1 MNRSITSIFIF
12 LISIISF
19 AQAPQKLNA
28 VEIYEQVQKLNFLGK
43 VLYVAAHPDD
53 ENTKLITYFSN
64 HYHAQT
70 AYLSLTRGD
79 GGQNLIG
86 TELREKLGAIR
97 TQELLAARR
106 IDGGEQFFTRANDF
120 GFSKEPNE
128 TFSIWNKNEVMEDV
142 IQVIETFRPDII
154 INRFSHNTP
163 GTTHGHHTASAMLSL
178 EAYDLVKHQPKRI
191 FFNTSWW
198 FYGSQEAFDAADKS
212 KLLAINSNVYYPLKG
227 KSNNE
232 IAALS
237 RSQHKCQG
245 FGTLGSRGD
254 ETEYLELLKGDLPSN
269 TNLFEGID
277 TSWNRVKGGNEI
289 GTILYEIEKNFN
301 FGNPSVHIPNLIK
314 AYDLIQNLEDSH
326 WKEIKSK
333 QIIKIIEACS
343 GLFME
348 AVADTETTTKDSNF
362 NINIE
367 VINRSQSNA
376 KLISVKALQLP
387 LETKNSVLKNNE
399 KTSFQL
405 KNVIIGEN
413 ADYSNLFWLKEKQ
426 TEGMYRVSDKS
437 IRILPEVSSN
447 FPVVFTIE
455 IEGKTIEFVKNICYK
470 FNNPD
475 DGETYVP
482 FTVLPDVTTKIEP
495 EVIIFNGTQAKEIT
509 VSVKAH
515 KANAKGILSLNIPND
530 WKVNPKEIPFEIT
543 TKNEEKKFS
552 FTLYPTKPEIAT
564 KLSAK
569 AQIGNQIFDD
579 KLITIQYPH
588 IPKQTI
594 LVPSESK
601 LVKLDIAT
609 KGKNIGYIM
618 GAGDEVNKNLENLD
632 FKVSTINPNEISIEK
647 LQQFDAV
654 ILGIRAFNVVD
665 ELKYKNKILFQYVEN
680 GGNLIIQYNTT
691 NNLVTKEIAPYNL
704 ELSRDRVTDE
714 NAKVTFLAPNHK
726 VLNEPNKIT
735 EKDFEGWKQEQGL
748 NYPNEFDASFT
759 PILSSNDKG
768 EKPKNGET
776 ILIDYAGFLEDG
788 TLFDTSNPEVAK
800 TFGTFDELRAM
811 QNGYSL
817 LPYQIGAKNLIPGF
831 IEAVNKLNIGDKA
844 VLFIPSK
851 LAYGEQGA
859 GNAIPP
865 NANIIFE
872 IEIKDKK

>member
-1 MNRSITSIFIF
+1 MNRNITLLLFVFTS
-12 LISIISF
+12 LTTF
-19 AQAPQKLNA
+19 AQAPQKLSS

-64 HYHAQT
+64 YYHAQT

-128 TFSIWNKNEVMEDV
+128 TFAIWNKNEVLEDV
-142 IQVIETFRPDII
+142 VQVIETFQPDII
-154 INRFSHNTP
+154 INRFNHSTP

-178 EAYDLVKHQPKRI
+178 EAYDLVKYKPKRI

-198 FYGSQEAFDAADKS
+198 FYGSQEAFDAADKT

-245 FGTLGSRGD
+245 FGTIGSRGD
-254 ETEYLELLKGDLPSN
+254 ETEYLELLKGDLPIN

-277 TSWNRVKGGNEI
+277 TTWNRVKGGTEI
-289 GTILYEIEKNFN
+289 GTILNEIEKNFN
-301 FGNPSVHIPNLIK
+301 FENPSVHIPNLIK
-314 AYDLIQNLEDSH
+314 AYDLIQKLEDSH
-326 WKEIKSK
+326 WKSIKSK
-333 QIIKIIEACS
+333 QIIKILEACS

-348 AVADTETTTKDSNF
+348 AVADTETTTKDSPF

-376 KLISVKALQLP
+376 KLISVKALALP
-387 LETKNSVLKNNE
+387 TALKNIALKNNE
-399 KTSFQL
+399 KISFQF
-405 KNVIIGEN
+405 KNVQVGEVV
-413 ADYSNLFWLKEKQ
+413 DYSNLFWLKEQK
-426 TEGMYRVSDKS
+426 TEGMYQVSDKS
-437 IRILPEVSSN
+437 IRILPEVVVN

-455 IEGKTIEFVKNICYK
+455 MEGKTIEFVKNICYK

-475 DGETYVP
+475 DGETYAP
-482 FTVLPDVTTKIEP
+482 FTVLPAVTTKIEP
-495 EVIIFNGTQAKEIT
+495 EVIIFNGIQSKEIT
-509 VSVKAH
+509 VTIKAH
-515 KANAKGILSLNIPND
+515 KPNAKGTLSIIIPTD
-530 WKVNPKEIPFEIT
+530 WKVSPKEIPFEIT
-543 TKNEEKKFS
+543 TKNEEKKYT

-564 KLSAK
+564 TLK
-569 AQIGNQIFDD
+569 ANVQIENTILDQE
-579 KLITIQYPH
+579 LVNIQYPH

-601 LVKLDIAT
+601 LVKLDIET

-618 GAGDEVNKNLENLD
+618 GAGDEVHKNLENLG
-632 FKVSTINPNEISIEK
+632 FKVSTIHPSEITETNIK
-647 LQQFDAV
+647 QFDAV

-665 ELKYKNKILFQYVEN
+665 ELKYKNKILFDYVNN

-691 NNLVTKEIAPYNL
+691 NNLTTKEIAPF
-704 ELSRDRVTDE
+704 ELKLSNERVTDE

-726 VLNEPNKIT
+726 VLNQPNKIT
-735 EKDFEGWKQEQGL
+735 EKDFTGWVQEQGL
-748 NYPNEFDASFT
+748 YYPNKWSSEFI
-759 PILSSNDKG
+759 PIFASNDEGESPKQGGLLIAKYGKG
-768 EKPKNGET
+768 NYIYTGLSFFRELPEGVSGAYRLMANM
-776 ILIDYAGFLEDG
+776 IALE
-788 TLFDTSNPEVAK
+788 
-800 TFGTFDELRAM
+800 
-811 QNGYSL
+811 
-817 LPYQIGAKNLIPGF
+817 
-831 IEAVNKLNIGDKA
+831 
-844 VLFIPSK
+844 
-851 LAYGEQGA
+851 
-859 GNAIPP
+859 
-865 NANIIFE
+865 
-872 IEIKDKK
+872 

>member
-1 MNRSITSIFIF
+1 MNRSFTSIFIF
-12 LISIISF
+12 LISIITF
-19 AQAPQKLNA
+19 AQAPQKLSS

-128 TFSIWNKNEVMEDV
+128 TFAIWNKNEVMEDV

-154 INRFSHNTP
+154 VNRFSHNTP

-178 EAYDLVKHQPKRI
+178 EAYDLVKYQPKRI

-254 ETEYLELLKGDLPSN
+254 ETEYLELLKGNLPSN

-289 GTILYEIEKNFN
+289 GKLLYEIEKNFN
-301 FGNPSVHIPNLIK
+301 FGNPSIHIPNLIK
-314 AYDLIQNLEDSH
+314 AYDLIQKLEDSH

-348 AVADTETTTKDSNF
+348 ALADTETITKDSKF
-362 NINIE
+362 NLQLE
-367 VINRSQSNA
+367 VINRSQSNV
-376 KLISVKALQLP
+376 KLISVNALNIKN
-387 LETKNSVLKNNE
+387 ETQNKPLKNNE
-399 KTSFQL
+399 KVNFQF
-405 KNVIIGEN
+405 KDVEVGN
-413 ADYSNLFWLKEKQ
+413 AVDYSNLFWLKEQQ
-426 TEGMYRVSDKS
+426 TEGMYQVSDKS
-437 IRILPEVSSN
+437 IRILPEVSTS
-447 FPVVFTIE
+447 FPVIFTIE

-482 FTVLPDVTTKIEP
+482 FTILPEFTSTIESKVL
-495 EVIIFNGTQAKEIT
+495 IFNSTQPKEIS
-509 VSVKAH
+509 VKVKAH
-515 KANAKGILSLNIPND
+515 KANASGKLSIVIPQD
-530 WKVNPKEIPFEIT
+530 WKIEPKEIPFSIDAKNEERKFSFKIYPSKPEIT
-543 TKNEEKKFS
+543 TK
-552 FTLYPTKPEIAT
+552 LVAQIAT
-564 KLSAK
+564 SNGTL
-569 AQIGNQIFDD
+569 D
-579 KLITIQYPH
+579 KELITIQYPH

-594 LVPSESK
+594 LITSAAK
-601 LVKLDIAT
+601 AVKLDIAT

-618 GAGDEVNKNLENLD
+618 GAGDEVNKNLENLG
-632 FKVSTINPNEISIEK
+632 FQVTNLNPNEITAENLKSY
-647 LQQFDAV
+647 DAI

-665 ELKYKNKILFQYVEN
+665 ELKFKNKILFDYVFN
-680 GGNLIIQYNTT
+680 GGNVIVQYNTT
-691 NNLVTKEIAPYNL
+691 NNLITKEIAPYNL

-714 NAKVTFLAPNHK
+714 NAKVTFLTTNHK
-726 VLNEPNKIT
+726 VLNQPNKIN
-735 EKDFEGWKQEQGL
+735 EKDFTGWVQEQGL
-748 NYPNEFDASFT
+748 YYPNKWSSEFI
-759 PILSSNDKG
+759 PILASND
-768 EKPKNGET
+768 EGET
-776 ILIDYAGFLEDG
+776 PKKGALLIAKHGKGNYIYTGLSFFREL
-788 TLFDTSNPEVAK
+788 PEGVSGAY
-800 TFGTFDELRAM
+800 R
-811 QNGYSL
+811 L
-817 LPYQIGAKNLIPGF
+817 L
-831 IEAVNKLNIGDKA
+831 
-844 VLFIPSK
+844 S
-851 LAYGEQGA
+851 
-859 GNAIPP
+859 
-865 NANIIFE
+865 NIIAL
-872 IEIKDKK
+872 D

>member
-1 MNRSITSIFIF
+1 MKRSFTSIFIF
-12 LISIISF
+12 LISIITF
-19 AQAPQKLNA
+19 AQAPQKLNS

-154 INRFSHNTP
+154 VNRFSHNTP

-178 EAYDLVKHQPKRI
+178 EAYDLVKYKPKRI

-289 GTILYEIEKNFN
+289 GKILYEIEKNFN

-314 AYDLIQNLEDSH
+314 AYDLIQKLEDSH
-326 WKEIKSK
+326 WKDIKSK

-387 LETKNSVLKNNE
+387 LETKNAVLKNNE

-405 KNVIIGEN
+405 KNVVIGETV
-413 ADYSNLFWLKEKQ
+413 DYSNLFWLKEKQ

-495 EVIIFNGTQAKEIT
+495 EVIIFNGTQSKEIT

-515 KANAKGILSLNIPND
+515 KANTKGVLSLNIPTD

-543 TKNEEKKFS
+543 TKNEEKKFT

-569 AQIGNQIFDD
+569 VQIGNQTFDN

-601 LVKLDIAT
+601 LVKLDIET

-618 GAGDEVNKNLENLD
+618 GAGDEVNKNLENLG
-632 FKVSTINPNEISIEK
+632 FKVSTINPNEISTEK

-665 ELKYKNKILFQYVEN
+665 ELKYKNKILFQYVEK

-714 NAKVTFLAPNHK
+714 NAKVSFLAPNHK
-726 VLNEPNKIT
+726 VLNQPNKIT
-735 EKDFEGWKQEQGL
+735 EKDFTGWVQEQGL
-748 NYPNEFDASFT
+748 YYPNKWSSEFI
-759 PILSSNDKG
+759 PILASNDEGESSKTGGLVIAKFGKG
-768 EKPKNGET
+768 NYIYTGLSFFRE
-776 ILIDYAGFLEDG
+776 L
-788 TLFDTSNPEVAK
+788 PEGVSGAY
-800 TFGTFDELRAM
+800 R
-811 QNGYSL
+811 L
-817 LPYQIGAKNLIPGF
+817 LANMIAL
-831 IEAVNKLNIGDKA
+831 DK
-844 VLFIPSK
+844 
-851 LAYGEQGA
+851 
-859 GNAIPP
+859 
-865 NANIIFE
+865 
-872 IEIKDKK
+872 

>member
-1 MNRSITSIFIF
+1 MNRSFTSIFIF
-12 LISIISF
+12 FVSIIAF
-19 AQAPQKLNA
+19 AQAPQKLNS

-64 HYHAQT
+64 HYHAKT

-128 TFSIWNKNEVMEDV
+128 TFAIWNKNEVMEDV

-154 INRFSHNTP
+154 VNRFSHNTP

-178 EAYDLVKHQPKRI
+178 EAYDLVKYKPKRI

-212 KLLAINSNVYYPLKG
+212 KLLAINSNVFYPLKG

-289 GTILYEIEKNFN
+289 GKILYEIEKNFN

-618 GAGDEVNKNLENLD
+618 GAGDEVNKNLENLG

-691 NNLVTKEIAPYNL
+691 NNLITKEIAPYNL

-726 VLNEPNKIT
+726 VLNQPNKIT
-735 EKDFEGWKQEQGL
+735 EKDFEGWVQEQGL
-748 NYPNEFDASFT
+748 YYPNKWSSEFI
-759 PILSSNDKG
+759 PILASNDEGESSKTGGLVIAKYGKG
-768 EKPKNGET
+768 NYIYSGLSFFRE
-776 ILIDYAGFLEDG
+776 L
-788 TLFDTSNPEVAK
+788 PEGVSGAY
-800 TFGTFDELRAM
+800 R
-811 QNGYSL
+811 L
-817 LPYQIGAKNLIPGF
+817 LANMIAL
-831 IEAVNKLNIGDKA
+831 DK
-844 VLFIPSK
+844 
-851 LAYGEQGA
+851 
-859 GNAIPP
+859 
-865 NANIIFE
+865 
-872 IEIKDKK
+872 

>member
-1 MNRSITSIFIF
+1 MNRSFTSIFIF
-12 LISIISF
+12 FISIATL
-19 AQAPQKLNA
+19 AQAPQKLNS

-128 TFSIWNKNEVMEDV
+128 TFAIWNKEEVMEDV
-142 IQVIETFRPDII
+142 IQVMETFRPDII
-154 INRFSHNTP
+154 VNRFAHNTP

-178 EAYDLVKHQPKRI
+178 EAYDLVKYQPKRI

-254 ETEYLELLKGDLPSN
+254 EIEYLELLKGDLPSN

-289 GTILYEIEKNFN
+289 GKILYEIEKNFN
-301 FGNPSVHIPNLIK
+301 FGNPSVHILNLIK
-314 AYDLIQNLEDSH
+314 AYDLIQKLEDSH

-348 AVADTETTTKDSNF
+348 AIADTETITKKSKF
-362 NINIE
+362 NLQLE
-367 VINRSQSNA
+367 VINRSQSNV
-376 KLISVKALQLP
+376 KLISVNALNIKSEIQNKP
-387 LETKNSVLKNNE
+387 LKNNE
-399 KTSFQL
+399 KVNFQF
-405 KNVIIGEN
+405 KDVVVGN
-413 ADYSNLFWLKEKQ
+413 AVDYSNLFWLKEQQ
-426 TEGMYRVSDKS
+426 TEGMYKVSDKS
-437 IRILPEVSSN
+437 IRILPEISTLV
-447 FPVVFTIE
+447 PVIFTME
-455 IEGKTIEFVKNICYK
+455 IEGKTIEFVKNISYK

-482 FTVLPDVTTKIEP
+482 FTILPEFTSTIEP
-495 EVIIFNGTQAKEIT
+495 KVIIFNSTQPKEIT
-509 VSVKAH
+509 VKVKAH
-515 KANAKGILSLNIPND
+515 KANASGKLSLAIPQD
-530 WKVNPKEIPFEIT
+530 WKIEPKEIPFTIEA
-543 TKNEEKKFS
+543 KNEERKFT
-552 FTLYPTKPEIAT
+552 FKVYPTKPEIT
-564 KLSAK
+564 SKLV
-569 AQIGNQIFDD
+569 AQISTSNGTLD
-579 KLITIQYPH
+579 KELVTIQYPH

-594 LVPSESK
+594 LVASESK
-601 LVKLDIAT
+601 VVKLDIAT

-618 GAGDEVNKNLENLD
+618 GAGDEVNKNLENLG
-632 FKVSTINPNEISIEK
+632 FQVTNLNPNEITTENLKS
-647 LQQFDAV
+647 FDAV

-665 ELKYKNKILFQYVEN
+665 ELKFKNKILFDYVAN
-680 GGNLIIQYNTT
+680 GGNVIVQYNTT
-691 NNLVTKEIAPYNL
+691 NNLITKEIAPYNVK
-704 ELSRDRVTDE
+704 LSRDRVTDE

-726 VLNEPNKIT
+726 VLNQPNKIS
-735 EKDFEGWKQEQGL
+735 EKDFTGWVQEQGL
-748 NYPNEFDASFT
+748 YYPNEWSSEFI
-759 PILSSNDKG
+759 PILASND
-768 EKPKNGET
+768 EGET
-776 ILIDYAGFLEDG
+776 PKKGGLLIAKHGKGNYIYTGLSFFREL
-788 TLFDTSNPEVAK
+788 PEGVSGAY
-800 TFGTFDELRAM
+800 R
-811 QNGYSL
+811 L
-817 LPYQIGAKNLIPGF
+817 LANLI
-831 IEAVNKLNIGDKA
+831 ALDK
-844 VLFIPSK
+844 
-851 LAYGEQGA
+851 
-859 GNAIPP
+859 
-865 NANIIFE
+865 
-872 IEIKDKK
+872 

>member
-128 TFSIWNKNEVMEDV
+128 TFAIWNKNEVMEDV

-289 GTILYEIEKNFN
+289 GKILYEIEKNFN

-314 AYDLIQNLEDSH
+314 AYDLIQKLEDSH
-326 WKEIKSK
+326 WKDIKSK

-387 LETKNSVLKNNE
+387 IETKNAVLKNNE

-405 KNVIIGEN
+405 KNVVIGETV
-413 ADYSNLFWLKEKQ
+413 DYSNLFWLKEKQ

-495 EVIIFNGTQAKEIT
+495 EVIIFNGTQTKEIT

-515 KANAKGILSLNIPND
+515 KANAKGVLSLNIPTD

-543 TKNEEKKFS
+543 TKNEEKKFM

-569 AQIGNQIFDD
+569 AQIGNQTFDN

-601 LVKLDIAT
+601 LVKLDIEI

-618 GAGDEVNKNLENLD
+618 GAGDEVNKNLEHLG
-632 FKVSTINPNEISIEK
+632 FKVSTIHPNEISTEK
-647 LQQFDAV
+647 LQQYDAV
-654 ILGIRAFNVVD
+654 ILGIRAFNVVE

-680 GGNLIIQYNTT
+680 GGNLIVQYNTT
-691 NNLVTKEIAPYNL
+691 NNLITKEIAPYNL

-714 NAKVTFLAPNHK
+714 NAKVTFVTPTHK
-726 VLNEPNKIT
+726 VLNQPNKIT
-735 EKDFEGWKQEQGL
+735 EKDFTGWVQEQGL
-748 NYPNEFDASFT
+748 YYPNKWSSEFI
-759 PILSSNDKG
+759 PILASNDEGESSKTGGLVIAKYGKG
-768 EKPKNGET
+768 NYIYTGLSFFRE
-776 ILIDYAGFLEDG
+776 L
-788 TLFDTSNPEVAK
+788 PEGVSGAY
-800 TFGTFDELRAM
+800 R
-811 QNGYSL
+811 L
-817 LPYQIGAKNLIPGF
+817 LANMIAL
-831 IEAVNKLNIGDKA
+831 DK
-844 VLFIPSK
+844 
-851 LAYGEQGA
+851 
-859 GNAIPP
+859 
-865 NANIIFE
+865 
-872 IEIKDKK
+872 

>member
-1 MNRSITSIFIF
+1 MNRSFTSIFIF
-12 LISIISF
+12 LISIITF
-19 AQAPQKLNA
+19 AQAPQKLSS

-128 TFSIWNKNEVMEDV
+128 TFAIWNKNEVMEDV

-154 INRFSHNTP
+154 VNRFSHNTP

-178 EAYDLVKHQPKRI
+178 EAYDLVKYQPKRI

-212 KLLAINSNVYYPLKG
+212 KLLTINSNVYYPLKG

-254 ETEYLELLKGDLPSN
+254 ETEYLELLKGNLPSN

-289 GTILYEIEKNFN
+289 GKLLNEIEKNFN
-301 FGNPSVHIPNLIK
+301 FGNPSIHIPNLIK
-314 AYDLIQNLEDSH
+314 AYDLIQKLEDSH

-348 AVADTETTTKDSNF
+348 ALADTETITKDSKF
-362 NINIE
+362 NLQLE
-367 VINRSQSNA
+367 VINRSQSNV
-376 KLISVKALQLP
+376 KLISVNALNIKN
-387 LETKNSVLKNNE
+387 ETQNKPLKNNE
-399 KTSFQL
+399 KVNFQF
-405 KNVIIGEN
+405 KDVEVGN
-413 ADYSNLFWLKEKQ
+413 AVDYSNLFWLKEQQ
-426 TEGMYRVSDKS
+426 TEGMYQVSDKS
-437 IRILPEVSSN
+437 IRILPEVSTS
-447 FPVVFTIE
+447 FPVIFTIE

-482 FTVLPDVTTKIEP
+482 FTILPEFTSTIESKVL
-495 EVIIFNGTQAKEIT
+495 IFNSTQPKEIS
-509 VSVKAH
+509 VKVKAH
-515 KANAKGILSLNIPND
+515 KANASGKLSVVIPTD
-530 WKVNPKEIPFEIT
+530 WKIEPQEIPFTIEAKNEERKFSFKIYPSKPEIT
-543 TKNEEKKFS
+543 TK
-552 FTLYPTKPEIAT
+552 LVAQIAT
-564 KLSAK
+564 SNGTL
-569 AQIGNQIFDD
+569 D
-579 KLITIQYPH
+579 KELITIQYPH

-594 LVPSESK
+594 LITSAAK
-601 LVKLDIAT
+601 AVKLDIAT

-618 GAGDEVNKNLENLD
+618 GAGDEVNKNLENLG
-632 FKVSTINPNEISIEK
+632 FQVTNLNPNEITAENLKSY
-647 LQQFDAV
+647 DAI

-665 ELKYKNKILFQYVEN
+665 ELKFKNKILFDYVFN
-680 GGNLIIQYNTT
+680 GGNVIVQYNTT
-691 NNLVTKEIAPYNL
+691 NNLITKEIAPYNL

-714 NAKVTFLAPNHK
+714 NAKVTFLTPNHK
-726 VLNEPNKIT
+726 VLNQPNKIN
-735 EKDFEGWKQEQGL
+735 EKDFTGWVQEQGL
-748 NYPNEFDASFT
+748 YYPNKWSSEFI
-759 PILSSNDKG
+759 PILASND
-768 EKPKNGET
+768 EGET
-776 ILIDYAGFLEDG
+776 PKKGGLLIAKHGKGNYIYTGLSFFREL
-788 TLFDTSNPEVAK
+788 PEGVSGAY
-800 TFGTFDELRAM
+800 R
-811 QNGYSL
+811 L
-817 LPYQIGAKNLIPGF
+817 L
-831 IEAVNKLNIGDKA
+831 
-844 VLFIPSK
+844 
-851 LAYGEQGA
+851 
-859 GNAIPP
+859 
-865 NANIIFE
+865 ANMIAL
-872 IEIKDKK
+872 D

>member
-1 MNRSITSIFIF
+1 MNRNITLLLFVFTS
-12 LISIISF
+12 LTTF
-19 AQAPQKLNA
+19 AQAPQKLSS

-64 HYHAQT
+64 YYHAQT

-128 TFSIWNKNEVMEDV
+128 TFAIWNKNEVLEDV
-142 IQVIETFRPDII
+142 VQVIETFQPDII
-154 INRFSHNTP
+154 INRFNHSTP

-178 EAYDLVKHQPKRI
+178 EAYDLVKYKPKRI

-245 FGTLGSRGD
+245 FGTIGSRGD
-254 ETEYLELLKGDLPSN
+254 EIEYLELLKGNLPN
-269 TNLFEGID
+269 NANLFEGID
-277 TSWNRVKGGNEI
+277 TSWNRVKGGTEI
-289 GTILYEIEKNFN
+289 GAILNEMEQNFN
-301 FGNPSVHIPNLIK
+301 FENPSVHIPNLIK
-314 AYDLIQNLEDSH
+314 AYDLIQKLEDAH
-326 WKEIKSK
+326 WKSIKSK
-333 QIIKIIEACS
+333 QIIKIMEACS

-348 AVADTETTTKDSNF
+348 AVADTETTTKDSPF

-376 KLISVKALQLP
+376 KLISVKALALP
-387 LETKNSVLKNNE
+387 TALKNIALKNNE
-399 KTSFQL
+399 KISFQF
-405 KNVIIGEN
+405 KNVQVGEVV
-413 ADYSNLFWLKEKQ
+413 DYSNLFWLKEQK
-426 TEGMYRVSDKS
+426 TEGMYQVSDKS
-437 IRILPEVSSN
+437 IRILPEVVVN

-455 IEGKTIEFVKNICYK
+455 MEGKTIEFVKNICYK

-475 DGETYVP
+475 DGETYAP
-482 FTVLPDVTTKIEP
+482 FTVLPAVTTKIEP
-495 EVIIFNGTQAKEIT
+495 EVIIFNGTQSKEIT
-509 VSVKAH
+509 VTIKAH
-515 KANAKGILSLNIPND
+515 KPNAKGTLSIIIPTD
-530 WKVNPKEIPFEIT
+530 WKVSPKEIPFEIT
-543 TKNEEKKFS
+543 TKNEEKKYT

-564 KLSAK
+564 TLK
-569 AQIGNQIFDD
+569 ANVQIENTILDQE
-579 KLITIQYPH
+579 LVNIQYPH

-601 LVKLDIAT
+601 LVKLDIET

-618 GAGDEVNKNLENLD
+618 GAGDEVHKNLENLG
-632 FKVSTINPNEISIEK
+632 FKVSTIHPSEITETNIK
-647 LQQFDAV
+647 QFDAV

-665 ELKYKNKILFQYVEN
+665 ELKYKNKILFDYVNN
-680 GGNLIIQYNTT
+680 GGNLIVQYNTA
-691 NNLVTKEIAPYNL
+691 NNLTTKEIAPF
-704 ELSRDRVTDE
+704 ELKLSNERVTDE

-726 VLNEPNKIT
+726 VLNQPNKIT
-735 EKDFEGWKQEQGL
+735 EKDFLGWVQEQGL
-748 NYPNEFDASFT
+748 YYPNKWSAEFI
-759 PILSSNDKG
+759 PIIASND
-768 EKPKNGET
+768 EGET
-776 ILIDYAGFLEDG
+776 PKHGGLLIAKYGKGNYIYTGLSFFRELPEGVCGAYRLLANMIALE
-788 TLFDTSNPEVAK
+788 
-800 TFGTFDELRAM
+800 
-811 QNGYSL
+811 
-817 LPYQIGAKNLIPGF
+817 
-831 IEAVNKLNIGDKA
+831 
-844 VLFIPSK
+844 
-851 LAYGEQGA
+851 
-859 GNAIPP
+859 
-865 NANIIFE
+865 
-872 IEIKDKK
+872 

>member
-1 MNRSITSIFIF
+1 MNRSFTSIFIF
-12 LISIISF
+12 LISIVAF
-19 AQAPQKLNA
+19 AQAPQKLNS

-128 TFSIWNKNEVMEDV
+128 TFAIWNKNEVMEDV
-142 IQVIETFRPDII
+142 IQVMETFRPDII
-154 INRFSHNTP
+154 VNRFSHNTP

-178 EAYDLVKHQPKRI
+178 EAYDLIKYKPKRI

-212 KLLAINSNVYYPLKG
+212 KLLAINSNVFYPLKG

-289 GTILYEIEKNFN
+289 GKILYEIEKNFN

-399 KTSFQL
+399 KINFQL
-405 KNVIIGEN
+405 KNVVIGEN
-413 ADYSNLFWLKEKQ
+413 ADYSNLFWLKEQQ

-437 IRILPEVSSN
+437 IRILPEVSLN

-543 TKNEEKKFS
+543 TKNEEKKFT

-569 AQIGNQIFDD
+569 AQIGNQTFDD

-601 LVKLDIAT
+601 LVKLDIAI

-618 GAGDEVNKNLENLD
+618 GAGDEVNKNLENLG
-632 FKVSTINPNEISIEK
+632 FKVSMINPSEISIEK

-680 GGNLIIQYNTT
+680 GGNLIVQYNTT

-714 NAKVTFLAPNHK
+714 NAKVTFLSPNHK
-726 VLNEPNKIT
+726 VLNQPNKIT
-735 EKDFEGWKQEQGL
+735 EKDFEGWVQEQGL
-748 NYPNEFDASFT
+748 YYPNKWSSEFI
-759 PILSSNDKG
+759 PILASNDEGESSKTGGLVIAKFGKG
-768 EKPKNGET
+768 NYIYTGLSFFRE
-776 ILIDYAGFLEDG
+776 L
-788 TLFDTSNPEVAK
+788 PEGVSGAY
-800 TFGTFDELRAM
+800 R
-811 QNGYSL
+811 L
-817 LPYQIGAKNLIPGF
+817 LANMIAL
-831 IEAVNKLNIGDKA
+831 DK
-844 VLFIPSK
+844 
-851 LAYGEQGA
+851 
-859 GNAIPP
+859 
-865 NANIIFE
+865 
-872 IEIKDKK
+872 

>member
-1 MNRSITSIFIF
+1 MNRNITLLLFVFTSITT
-12 LISIISF
+12 F
-19 AQAPQKLNA
+19 AQAPQKLSS

-64 HYHAQT
+64 YYHAQT

-128 TFSIWNKNEVMEDV
+128 TFAIWNKNEVLEDV
-142 IQVIETFRPDII
+142 VQVIETFQPDII
-154 INRFSHNTP
+154 INRFNHSTP

-178 EAYDLVKHQPKRI
+178 EAYDLVKYKPKRI

-245 FGTLGSRGD
+245 FGTIGSRGD
-254 ETEYLELLKGDLPSN
+254 ETEYLELLKGDLPIN

-277 TSWNRVKGGNEI
+277 TTWNRIKGGNEI
-289 GTILYEIEKNFN
+289 GTILNEIEKNFN
-301 FGNPSVHIPNLIK
+301 FENPSVHIPNLIK
-314 AYDLIQNLEDSH
+314 AYDLIQKLEDSH
-326 WKEIKSK
+326 WKSIKSK
-333 QIIKIIEACS
+333 QIIKILEACS

-348 AVADTETTTKDSNF
+348 AVADTETTTKDSPF

-376 KLISVKALQLP
+376 KLISVKALALP
-387 LETKNSVLKNNE
+387 TALKNIALKNNE
-399 KTSFQL
+399 KISFQF
-405 KNVIIGEN
+405 KNVQVGEVV
-413 ADYSNLFWLKEKQ
+413 DYSNLFWLKEQK
-426 TEGMYRVSDKS
+426 TEGMYQVSDKS
-437 IRILPEVSSN
+437 IRILPEVVVN

-455 IEGKTIEFVKNICYK
+455 MEGKTIEFVKNICYK

-475 DGETYVP
+475 DGETYAP
-482 FTVLPDVTTKIEP
+482 FTVLPAVTTKIEP
-495 EVIIFNGTQAKEIT
+495 EVIIFNGTQSKEIT
-509 VSVKAH
+509 VTIKAH
-515 KANAKGILSLNIPND
+515 KPNAKGTLSIIIPTD
-530 WKVNPKEIPFEIT
+530 WKVSPKEIPFEIT
-543 TKNEEKKFS
+543 TKNEEKKYT

-564 KLSAK
+564 TLK
-569 AQIGNQIFDD
+569 ANVQIENTILDQE
-579 KLITIQYPH
+579 LVNIQYPH

-601 LVKLDIAT
+601 LVKLDIET

-618 GAGDEVNKNLENLD
+618 GAGDEVHKNLENLG
-632 FKVSTINPNEISIEK
+632 FKVSTIHPSEITETNIK
-647 LQQFDAV
+647 QFDAV

-665 ELKYKNKILFQYVEN
+665 ELKYKNKILFDYVNN
-680 GGNLIIQYNTT
+680 GGNLIVQYNTA
-691 NNLVTKEIAPYNL
+691 NNLTTKEIAPF
-704 ELSRDRVTDE
+704 ELKLSNERVTDE

-726 VLNEPNKIT
+726 VLNQPNKIT
-735 EKDFEGWKQEQGL
+735 EKDFLGWVQEQGL
-748 NYPNEFDASFT
+748 YYPNKWSAEFI
-759 PILSSNDKG
+759 PIIASND
-768 EKPKNGET
+768 EGET
-776 ILIDYAGFLEDG
+776 PKHGGLLIAKYGKGNYIYTGLSFFRELPEGVCGAYRLLANMIALE
-788 TLFDTSNPEVAK
+788 
-800 TFGTFDELRAM
+800 
-811 QNGYSL
+811 
-817 LPYQIGAKNLIPGF
+817 
-831 IEAVNKLNIGDKA
+831 
-844 VLFIPSK
+844 
-851 LAYGEQGA
+851 
-859 GNAIPP
+859 
-865 NANIIFE
+865 
-872 IEIKDKK
+872 

>member
-1 MNRSITSIFIF
+1 MNRSFTSIFIF
-12 LISIISF
+12 FISIVAL
-19 AQAPQKLNA
+19 AQAPQKLNS

-128 TFSIWNKNEVMEDV
+128 TFAIWNKEEVMEDV
-142 IQVIETFRPDII
+142 IQVMETFRPDII
-154 INRFSHNTP
+154 VNRFAHNTP

-178 EAYDLVKHQPKRI
+178 EAYDLVKYQPKRI

-212 KLLAINSNVYYPLKG
+212 KLLSINSNVFYPLKG

-245 FGTLGSRGD
+245 FGTLGTRGD
-254 ETEYLELLKGDLPSN
+254 EIEYLELLKGDLPSN

-289 GTILYEIEKNFN
+289 GKILYDIEKNFN

-314 AYDLIQNLEDSH
+314 AYDLIQKLEDSH

-348 AVADTETTTKDSNF
+348 AIADTETITKESKF
-362 NINIE
+362 NLQLE
-367 VINRSQSNA
+367 VINRSQSNV
-376 KLISVKALQLP
+376 KLISINALNIKN
-387 LETKNSVLKNNE
+387 ETQNKPLKNNE
-399 KTSFQL
+399 KVNLQF
-405 KNVIIGEN
+405 KDVVVGNEV
-413 ADYSNLFWLKEKQ
+413 DYSNLFWLKEQQ
-426 TEGMYRVSDKS
+426 TEGMYKVSDKS
-437 IRILPEVSSN
+437 IRILPEISTL
-447 FPVVFTIE
+447 FPVIFTME
-455 IEGKTIEFVKNICYK
+455 IEGKTIEFVKNISYK

-482 FTVLPDVTTKIEP
+482 FTILPEFTSTIEP
-495 EVIIFNGTQAKEIT
+495 KVIIFNSTQPKEIS
-509 VSVKAH
+509 VKVKAH
-515 KANAKGILSLNIPND
+515 KTNASGKLTLTIPQD
-530 WKVNPKEIPFEIT
+530 WKIEPKEIPFTIEA
-543 TKNEEKKFS
+543 KNEERKFT
-552 FTLYPTKPEIAT
+552 FKVYPTKPEIT
-564 KLSAK
+564 SKLI
-569 AQIGNQIFDD
+569 AQISTSNGILD
-579 KLITIQYPH
+579 KELVTIQYPH

-594 LVPSESK
+594 LVTSESK
-601 LVKLDIAT
+601 VVKLDIAT

-618 GAGDEVNKNLENLD
+618 GAGDEVNKNLENLG
-632 FKVSTINPNEISIEK
+632 FHVTNLNPNEITTENLKS
-647 LQQFDAV
+647 FDAV

-665 ELKYKNKILFQYVEN
+665 ELKFKNKILFDYVAN
-680 GGNLIIQYNTT
+680 GGNVIVQYNTT
-691 NNLVTKEIAPYNL
+691 NNLITKEIAPYNVK
-704 ELSRDRVTDE
+704 LSRDRVTDE

-726 VLNEPNKIT
+726 VLNQPNKIS
-735 EKDFEGWKQEQGL
+735 EKDFTGWVQEQGL
-748 NYPNEFDASFT
+748 YYPNEWSSEFI
-759 PILSSNDKG
+759 PILASND
-768 EKPKNGET
+768 EGET
-776 ILIDYAGFLEDG
+776 PKKGGLLIAKHGKGNYIYTGLSFFREL
-788 TLFDTSNPEVAK
+788 PEGVSGAY
-800 TFGTFDELRAM
+800 R
-811 QNGYSL
+811 L
-817 LPYQIGAKNLIPGF
+817 LANLI
-831 IEAVNKLNIGDKA
+831 ALDK
-844 VLFIPSK
+844 
-851 LAYGEQGA
+851 
-859 GNAIPP
+859 
-865 NANIIFE
+865 
-872 IEIKDKK
+872 

>member
-1 MNRSITSIFIF
+1 MNRSFTSIFIF
-12 LISIISF
+12 LISIITF
-19 AQAPQKLNA
+19 AQAPQKLSS

-128 TFSIWNKNEVMEDV
+128 TFAIWNKNEVMEDV

-154 INRFSHNTP
+154 VNRFSHNTP

-178 EAYDLVKHQPKRI
+178 EAYDLVKYQPKRI

-254 ETEYLELLKGDLPSN
+254 ETEYLELLKGNLPSN

-289 GTILYEIEKNFN
+289 GKLLNEIEKNFN
-301 FGNPSVHIPNLIK
+301 FGNPSIHIPNLIK
-314 AYDLIQNLEDSH
+314 AYDLIQKLEDSH

-348 AVADTETTTKDSNF
+348 ALADTETITKDSKF
-362 NINIE
+362 NLQLE
-367 VINRSQSNA
+367 VINRSQSNV
-376 KLISVKALQLP
+376 KLISVNALNIKN
-387 LETKNSVLKNNE
+387 ETQNKPLKNNE
-399 KTSFQL
+399 KVNFQF
-405 KNVIIGEN
+405 KDVEVGN
-413 ADYSNLFWLKEKQ
+413 AVDYSNLFWLKEQQ
-426 TEGMYRVSDKS
+426 TEGMYQVSDKS
-437 IRILPEVSSN
+437 IRILPEVSTS
-447 FPVVFTIE
+447 FPVIFTIE

-482 FTVLPDVTTKIEP
+482 FTILPEFTSTIESKVL
-495 EVIIFNGTQAKEIT
+495 IFNSTQPKEIS
-509 VSVKAH
+509 VKVKAH
-515 KANAKGILSLNIPND
+515 KANASGKLSVVIPTD
-530 WKVNPKEIPFEIT
+530 WKIEPQEIPFTIEAKNEERKFSFKIYPSKPEIT
-543 TKNEEKKFS
+543 TK
-552 FTLYPTKPEIAT
+552 LVAQIAT
-564 KLSAK
+564 SNGTL
-569 AQIGNQIFDD
+569 D
-579 KLITIQYPH
+579 KELITIQYPH

-594 LVPSESK
+594 LITSAAK
-601 LVKLDIAT
+601 AVKLDIAT

-618 GAGDEVNKNLENLD
+618 GAGDEVNKNLENLG
-632 FKVSTINPNEISIEK
+632 FQVTNLNPNEITAENLKSY
-647 LQQFDAV
+647 DAI

-665 ELKYKNKILFQYVEN
+665 ELKFKNKILFDYVFN
-680 GGNLIIQYNTT
+680 GGNVIVQYNTT
-691 NNLVTKEIAPYNL
+691 NNLITKEIAPYNL

-714 NAKVTFLAPNHK
+714 NAKVTFLTPNHK
-726 VLNEPNKIT
+726 VLNQPNKIN
-735 EKDFEGWKQEQGL
+735 EKDFTGWVQEQGL
-748 NYPNEFDASFT
+748 YYPNKWSSDFI
-759 PILSSNDKG
+759 PILASND
-768 EKPKNGET
+768 EGET
-776 ILIDYAGFLEDG
+776 PKKGALLIAKHGKGNYIYTGLSFFREL
-788 TLFDTSNPEVAK
+788 PEGVSGAY
-800 TFGTFDELRAM
+800 R
-811 QNGYSL
+811 L
-817 LPYQIGAKNLIPGF
+817 L
-831 IEAVNKLNIGDKA
+831 
-844 VLFIPSK
+844 
-851 LAYGEQGA
+851 
-859 GNAIPP
+859 
-865 NANIIFE
+865 ANIIAL
-872 IEIKDKK
+872 D

>member
-1 MNRSITSIFIF
+1 MKRSFTSIFIF
-12 LISIISF
+12 FISIVAF
-19 AQAPQKLNA
+19 AQAPQKLNS

-128 TFSIWNKNEVMEDV
+128 TFAIWNKNEVMEDV

-154 INRFSHNTP
+154 VNRFAHNTP

-178 EAYDLVKHQPKRI
+178 EAYDLVNYKPKRI

-212 KLLAINSNVYYPLKG
+212 KLLAINSNVFYPLKG

-245 FGTLGSRGD
+245 FGTLGTRGD
-254 ETEYLELLKGDLPSN
+254 EIEYLELLKGDLPSN

-289 GTILYEIEKNFN
+289 GKILYEIEKNFN

-314 AYDLIQNLEDSH
+314 AYDLIQKLEDSH
-326 WKEIKSK
+326 WKEIKSR

-348 AVADTETTTKDSNF
+348 AVADTETITKDSKF
-362 NINIE
+362 NLQLE
-367 VINRSQSNA
+367 VINRSQSNV
-376 KLISVKALQLP
+376 KLISVNALNIKK
-387 LETKNSVLKNNE
+387 ETQNKPLKNNE
-399 KTSFQL
+399 KVSFQF
-405 KNVIIGEN
+405 KDVVVGN
-413 ADYSNLFWLKEKQ
+413 AVDYSNLFWLKKQQ
-426 TEGMYRVSDKS
+426 TEGMYRVADKS
-437 IRILPEVSSN
+437 IRILPEISTS
-447 FPVVFTIE
+447 FPVIFTME

-482 FTVLPDVTTKIEP
+482 FTILPEFTSTIEP
-495 EVIIFNGTQAKEIT
+495 KVVIFNATQPKEIM
-509 VSVKAH
+509 VKVKAH
-515 KANAKGILSLNIPND
+515 KANASGTLSLVIPQD
-530 WKVNPKEIPFEIT
+530 WKIEPKEIPFTIE
-543 TKNEEKKFS
+543 TKNEERKFT
-552 FTLYPTKPEIAT
+552 FKIYPTKSEVT
-564 KLSAK
+564 SKLV
-569 AQIGNQIFDD
+569 AQISTSNETLD
-579 KLITIQYPH
+579 KELVTIQYPH

-594 LVPSESK
+594 LVTSESK
-601 LVKLDIAT
+601 VVKLDIAT

-618 GAGDEVNKNLENLD
+618 GAGDEVNKNLENLG
-632 FKVSTINPNEISIEK
+632 FQVTNLNPNDITRENLK
-647 LQQFDAV
+647 VFDAV

-665 ELKYKNKILFQYVEN
+665 ELKFKNKILFDYVAN
-680 GGNLIIQYNTT
+680 GGNVIVQYNTT
-691 NNLVTKEIAPYNL
+691 NNLITKEIAPYNL
-704 ELSRDRVTDE
+704 KLSRDRVTDE

-726 VLNEPNKIT
+726 VLNQPNKIT
-735 EKDFEGWKQEQGL
+735 EKDFAGWVQEQGL
-748 NYPNEFDASFT
+748 YYPNEWSSEFI
-759 PILSSNDKG
+759 PILASNDEG
-768 EKPKNGET
+768 ETPKNGG
-776 ILIDYAGFLEDG
+776 LL
-788 TLFDTSNPEVAK
+788 VAK
-800 TFGTFDELRAM
+800 HGKGNYIYTGLSFFRELPEGVSGAYR
-811 QNGYSL
+811 L
-817 LPYQIGAKNLIPGF
+817 LANLI
-831 IEAVNKLNIGDKA
+831 ALDK
-844 VLFIPSK
+844 
-851 LAYGEQGA
+851 
-859 GNAIPP
+859 
-865 NANIIFE
+865 
-872 IEIKDKK
+872 

>member
-1 MNRSITSIFIF
+1 MNRSFTSIFIF
-12 LISIISF
+12 FISIAAL
-19 AQAPQKLNA
+19 AQAPQKLNS

-128 TFSIWNKNEVMEDV
+128 TFAIWNKEEVMEDV
-142 IQVIETFRPDII
+142 IQVMETFRPDII
-154 INRFSHNTP
+154 VNRFAHNTP

-178 EAYDLVKHQPKRI
+178 EAYDLVKYQPKRI

-245 FGTLGSRGD
+245 FGTLGTRGD
-254 ETEYLELLKGDLPSN
+254 EIEYLELLKGDLPSN

-289 GTILYEIEKNFN
+289 GKILYDIEKNFN

-314 AYDLIQNLEDSH
+314 AYDLIQKLEDSH

-348 AVADTETTTKDSNF
+348 AIADTETITKDSKF
-362 NINIE
+362 NLQLE
-367 VINRSQSNA
+367 VINRSQSNV
-376 KLISVKALQLP
+376 KLISVNALNIKSEIQNKP
-387 LETKNSVLKNNE
+387 LKNNE
-399 KTSFQL
+399 KVNFQF
-405 KNVIIGEN
+405 KDVVVGN
-413 ADYSNLFWLKEKQ
+413 AVDYSNLFWLKEQQ

-437 IRILPEVSSN
+437 IRILPEISTS
-447 FPVVFTIE
+447 FPVIFTME
-455 IEGKTIEFVKNICYK
+455 IEGKTIEFVKNITYK

-475 DGETYVP
+475 DGETYIP
-482 FTVLPDVTTKIEP
+482 FTILPEFTSAIEP
-495 EVIIFNGTQAKEIT
+495 KVIIFNSTQPKEIT
-509 VSVKAH
+509 VKVKAH
-515 KANAKGILSLNIPND
+515 KANASGKLSLAIPQD
-530 WKVNPKEIPFEIT
+530 WKIEPKEIPFTIEA
-543 TKNEEKKFS
+543 KNEERKFT
-552 FTLYPTKPEIAT
+552 FKVYPTKPEIT
-564 KLSAK
+564 SKLV
-569 AQIGNQIFDD
+569 AQISTSNGTLD
-579 KLITIQYPH
+579 KELVTIQYPH

-594 LVPSESK
+594 LVASESK
-601 LVKLDIAT
+601 VVKLNIAT

-618 GAGDEVNKNLENLD
+618 GAGDEVNKNLENLG
-632 FKVSTINPNEISIEK
+632 FQVTNLNPNEITTENLKS
-647 LQQFDAV
+647 FDAV

-665 ELKYKNKILFQYVEN
+665 ELKFKNKILFDYVAN
-680 GGNLIIQYNTT
+680 GGNVIVQYNTT
-691 NNLVTKEIAPYNL
+691 NNLITKEIAPYNL
-704 ELSRDRVTDE
+704 KLSRDRVTDE

-726 VLNEPNKIT
+726 VLNQPNKIS
-735 EKDFEGWKQEQGL
+735 EKDFTGWVQEQGL
-748 NYPNEFDASFT
+748 YYPNEWSSEFI
-759 PILSSNDKG
+759 PILASNDEAETPKKG
-768 EKPKNGET
+768 GL
-776 ILIDYAGFLEDG
+776 LIAKHGKGNYIYTGLSFFREL
-788 TLFDTSNPEVAK
+788 PEGVSGAY
-800 TFGTFDELRAM
+800 R
-811 QNGYSL
+811 L
-817 LPYQIGAKNLIPGF
+817 LANLI
-831 IEAVNKLNIGDKA
+831 ALDK
-844 VLFIPSK
+844 
-851 LAYGEQGA
+851 
-859 GNAIPP
+859 
-865 NANIIFE
+865 
-872 IEIKDKK
+872 

>member
-1 MNRSITSIFIF
+1 MNRSFTSIFIF
-12 LISIISF
+12 LISIITY
-19 AQAPQKLNA
+19 AQAPQKLNS

-154 INRFSHNTP
+154 VNRFSHNTP

-178 EAYDLVKHQPKRI
+178 EAYDLVKYKPKRI

-212 KLLAINSNVYYPLKG
+212 KLLAINSNVFYPLKG

-254 ETEYLELLKGDLPSN
+254 EIEYLELLKGDLPSN

-289 GTILYEIEKNFN
+289 GKILYEIEKNFN

-387 LETKNSVLKNNE
+387 LETKNAVLKNNE
-399 KTSFQL
+399 KTSFQF

-413 ADYSNLFWLKEKQ
+413 VDYSNLFWLKEKQ

-482 FTVLPDVTTKIEP
+482 FTVLPSVTSSIEP
-495 EVIIFNGTQAKEIT
+495 KVVIFNATQPKEIT
-509 VSVKAH
+509 VVVKAH
-515 KANAKGILSLNIPND
+515 KANISGKLSLDIPAD
-530 WKVNPKEIPFEIT
+530 WKVSPNEISFEIAA
-543 TKNEEKKFS
+543 KNEDKKFT
-552 FTLYPTKPEIAT
+552 FTLYPTKKEITT
-564 KLSAK
+564 KIKAK
-569 AQIGNQIFDD
+569 VEINNQTID
-579 KLITIQYPH
+579 KELITIQYPH

-601 LVKLDIAT
+601 IVKLDIET
-609 KGKNIGYIM
+609 KGKNIGYII
-618 GAGDEVNKNLENLD
+618 GAGDEVNKNIENL
-632 FKVSTINPNEISIEK
+632 
-647 LQQFDAV
+647 
-654 ILGIRAFNVVD
+654 
-665 ELKYKNKILFQYVEN
+665 
-680 GGNLIIQYNTT
+680 
-691 NNLVTKEIAPYNL
+691 TK
-704 ELSRDRVTDE
+704 
-714 NAKVTFLAPNHK
+714 
-726 VLNEPNKIT
+726 
-735 EKDFEGWKQEQGL
+735 
-748 NYPNEFDASFT
+748 
-759 PILSSNDKG
+759 
-768 EKPKNGET
+768 
-776 ILIDYAGFLEDG
+776 
-788 TLFDTSNPEVAK
+788 
-800 TFGTFDELRAM
+800 
-811 QNGYSL
+811 
-817 LPYQIGAKNLIPGF
+817 
-831 IEAVNKLNIGDKA
+831 
-844 VLFIPSK
+844 
-851 LAYGEQGA
+851 
-859 GNAIPP
+859 
-865 NANIIFE
+865 
-872 IEIKDKK
+872 

>member
-1 MNRSITSIFIF
+1 MKRSFTSIFIF
-12 LISIISF
+12 FISIIAF
-19 AQAPQKLNA
+19 AQAPQKLNS

-128 TFSIWNKNEVMEDV
+128 TFAIWNKNEVMEDV

-154 INRFSHNTP
+154 VNRFAHNTP

-178 EAYDLVKHQPKRI
+178 EAYDLVNYKPKRI

-212 KLLAINSNVYYPLKG
+212 KLLAINSNVFYPLKG

-245 FGTLGSRGD
+245 FGTLGTRGD
-254 ETEYLELLKGDLPSN
+254 EIEYLELLKGDLPSN

-289 GTILYEIEKNFN
+289 GKILYEIEKNFN

-314 AYDLIQNLEDSH
+314 AYDLILKLEDSH
-326 WKEIKSK
+326 WKEIKSR

-348 AVADTETTTKDSNF
+348 AVADTETITKDSKF
-362 NINIE
+362 NLQLE
-367 VINRSQSNA
+367 VINRSQSNV
-376 KLISVKALQLP
+376 KLISVNALNI
-387 LETKNSVLKNNE
+387 KNEIQNKPLKNNE
-399 KTSFQL
+399 KVSFQF
-405 KNVIIGEN
+405 KDVVVGN
-413 ADYSNLFWLKEKQ
+413 AVDYSNLFWLKEQQ
-426 TEGMYRVSDKS
+426 TEGMYRVADKS
-437 IRILPEVSSN
+437 IRILPEISTS
-447 FPVVFTIE
+447 FPVIFTME

-482 FTVLPDVTTKIEP
+482 FTILPEFTSTIEP
-495 EVIIFNGTQAKEIT
+495 KVVIFNATQPKEIT
-509 VSVKAH
+509 VKVKAH
-515 KANAKGILSLNIPND
+515 KANASGTLSLVIPQD
-530 WKVNPKEIPFEIT
+530 WKIEPKEIPFTIEA
-543 TKNEEKKFS
+543 KNEERKFT
-552 FTLYPTKPEIAT
+552 FKIYPTKSEVT
-564 KLSAK
+564 SKLV
-569 AQIGNQIFDD
+569 AQISTSNGTLD
-579 KLITIQYPH
+579 KELVTIQYPH

-594 LVPSESK
+594 LVTSESK
-601 LVKLDIAT
+601 VVKLDIAT

-618 GAGDEVNKNLENLD
+618 GAGDEVNKNIENLG
-632 FKVSTINPNEISIEK
+632 FQVTNLNPNDINTENLK
-647 LQQFDAV
+647 VFDAV

-665 ELKYKNKILFQYVEN
+665 ELKFKNKILFDYVAN
-680 GGNLIIQYNTT
+680 GGNVIVQYNTT
-691 NNLVTKEIAPYNL
+691 NNLITKEIAPYNL
-704 ELSRDRVTDE
+704 KLSRDRVTDE
-714 NAKVTFLAPNHK
+714 NAKVTLLAPNHK
-726 VLNEPNKIT
+726 VLNQPNKIT
-735 EKDFEGWKQEQGL
+735 EKDFAGWVQEQGL
-748 NYPNEFDASFT
+748 YYPNEWSSEFI
-759 PILSSNDKG
+759 PILASNDEG
-768 EKPKNGET
+768 ETPKNGGL
-776 ILIDYAGFLEDG
+776 LIAKHGKGNYIYTGLSFFREL
-788 TLFDTSNPEVAK
+788 PEGVSGAY
-800 TFGTFDELRAM
+800 R
-811 QNGYSL
+811 L
-817 LPYQIGAKNLIPGF
+817 LANLI
-831 IEAVNKLNIGDKA
+831 ALDK
-844 VLFIPSK
+844 
-851 LAYGEQGA
+851 
-859 GNAIPP
+859 
-865 NANIIFE
+865 
-872 IEIKDKK
+872 

>member
-1 MNRSITSIFIF
+1 MNRSFTSIFIF
-12 LISIISF
+12 FISIAAL
-19 AQAPQKLNA
+19 AQAPQKLNS
-28 VEIYEQVQKLNFLGK
+28 VEIYEQIQKLNFLGK

-128 TFSIWNKNEVMEDV
+128 TFAIWNKEEVMEDV
-142 IQVIETFRPDII
+142 IQVMETFRPDII
-154 INRFSHNTP
+154 VNRFAHNTP

-178 EAYDLVKHQPKRI
+178 EAYDLVKYQPKRI

-212 KLLAINSNVYYPLKG
+212 KLLSINSNVFYPLKG

-245 FGTLGSRGD
+245 FGTLGTRGD
-254 ETEYLELLKGDLPSN
+254 EIEYLELLKGDLPSN

-289 GTILYEIEKNFN
+289 GKILYDIEKNFN

-314 AYDLIQNLEDSH
+314 AYDLIQKLEDSH

-348 AVADTETTTKDSNF
+348 AIADTETITKESKF
-362 NINIE
+362 NLQLE
-367 VINRSQSNA
+367 VINRSQSNV
-376 KLISVKALQLP
+376 KLISINALNI
-387 LETKNSVLKNNE
+387 KNEIQNKPLKNNE
-399 KTSFQL
+399 KVNLQF
-405 KNVIIGEN
+405 KDVVVGNEV
-413 ADYSNLFWLKEKQ
+413 DYSNLFWLKEQQ
-426 TEGMYRVSDKS
+426 TEGMYKVSDKS
-437 IRILPEVSSN
+437 IRILPEISTA
-447 FPVVFTIE
+447 FPVIFTME

-482 FTVLPDVTTKIEP
+482 FTILPEFTSTIEP
-495 EVIIFNGTQAKEIT
+495 KVVIFNSTQPKEIT
-509 VSVKAH
+509 VKVKAH
-515 KANAKGILSLNIPND
+515 KANASGKLSLAIPQD
-530 WKVNPKEIPFEIT
+530 WKIEPKEIPFTIEA
-543 TKNEEKKFS
+543 KNEERKFT
-552 FTLYPTKPEIAT
+552 FKVYPTKPEIT
-564 KLSAK
+564 SKLV
-569 AQIGNQIFDD
+569 AQISTSNGTLD
-579 KLITIQYPH
+579 KELVTIQYPH

-594 LVPSESK
+594 LVASESK
-601 LVKLDIAT
+601 VVKLDIAT

-618 GAGDEVNKNLENLD
+618 GAGDEVNKNLENLG
-632 FKVSTINPNEISIEK
+632 FQVTNLNPNEITTENLKS
-647 LQQFDAV
+647 FDAV

-665 ELKYKNKILFQYVEN
+665 ELKFKNKILFDYVAN
-680 GGNLIIQYNTT
+680 GGNVIVQYNTT
-691 NNLVTKEIAPYNL
+691 NNLITKEIAPYNVK
-704 ELSRDRVTDE
+704 LSRDRVTDE

-726 VLNEPNKIT
+726 VLNQPNKIS
-735 EKDFEGWKQEQGL
+735 EKDFTGWVQEQGL
-748 NYPNEFDASFT
+748 YYPNEWSSEFI
-759 PILSSNDKG
+759 PILASND
-768 EKPKNGET
+768 EGET
-776 ILIDYAGFLEDG
+776 PKKGGLLIAKHGKGNYIYTGLSFFREL
-788 TLFDTSNPEVAK
+788 PEGVSGAY
-800 TFGTFDELRAM
+800 R
-811 QNGYSL
+811 L
-817 LPYQIGAKNLIPGF
+817 LANLI
-831 IEAVNKLNIGDKA
+831 ALDK
-844 VLFIPSK
+844 
-851 LAYGEQGA
+851 
-859 GNAIPP
+859 
-865 NANIIFE
+865 
-872 IEIKDKK
+872 

>member
-1 MNRSITSIFIF
+1 MNRSFTSIFIF
-12 LISIISF
+12 FVSIIAF
-19 AQAPQKLNA
+19 AQAPQKLNS

-128 TFSIWNKNEVMEDV
+128 TFAIWNKEEVMEDV
-142 IQVIETFRPDII
+142 IQVMETFRPDII
-154 INRFSHNTP
+154 VNRFAHNTP

-178 EAYDLVKHQPKRI
+178 EAYDLVKYQPKRI

-212 KLLAINSNVYYPLKG
+212 KLLSINSNVFYPLKG

-245 FGTLGSRGD
+245 FGTLGTRGD
-254 ETEYLELLKGDLPSN
+254 EIEYLELLKGDLPSN

-289 GTILYEIEKNFN
+289 GKILYDIEKNFN

-314 AYDLIQNLEDSH
+314 AYDLIQKLEDSH

-348 AVADTETTTKDSNF
+348 AIADTETITKESKF
-362 NINIE
+362 NLQLE
-367 VINRSQSNA
+367 VINRSQSNV
-376 KLISVKALQLP
+376 KLISINALNIKN
-387 LETKNSVLKNNE
+387 ETQNKPLKNNE
-399 KTSFQL
+399 KVSLQF
-405 KNVIIGEN
+405 KDVVVGNEV
-413 ADYSNLFWLKEKQ
+413 DYSNLFWLKEQQ
-426 TEGMYRVSDKS
+426 TEGMYKVSDKS
-437 IRILPEVSSN
+437 IRILPEISTS
-447 FPVVFTIE
+447 FPVIFTME
-455 IEGKTIEFVKNICYK
+455 IEGKTIEFVKNITYK

-475 DGETYVP
+475 DGETYIP
-482 FTVLPDVTTKIEP
+482 FTILPEFTSTIEP
-495 EVIIFNGTQAKEIT
+495 KVIIFNSTQPKEIS
-509 VSVKAH
+509 VKVKAH
-515 KANAKGILSLNIPND
+515 KTNASGKLSLAIPQD
-530 WKVNPKEIPFEIT
+530 WKIEPKEIPFTIEA
-543 TKNEEKKFS
+543 KNEERKFT
-552 FTLYPTKPEIAT
+552 FKVYPTKPEIT
-564 KLSAK
+564 SKLV
-569 AQIGNQIFDD
+569 AQISTSNGTLD
-579 KLITIQYPH
+579 KELVTIQYPH

-594 LVPSESK
+594 LVASESK
-601 LVKLDIAT
+601 VVKLDIAT

-618 GAGDEVNKNLENLD
+618 GAGDEVNKNLENLG
-632 FKVSTINPNEISIEK
+632 FQVTNLNPNEITTENLKS
-647 LQQFDAV
+647 FDAV

-665 ELKYKNKILFQYVEN
+665 ELKFKNKILFDYVAN
-680 GGNLIIQYNTT
+680 GGNVIVQYNTT
-691 NNLVTKEIAPYNL
+691 NNLITKEIAPYNL
-704 ELSRDRVTDE
+704 KLSRDRVTDE

-726 VLNEPNKIT
+726 VLNQPNKIS
-735 EKDFEGWKQEQGL
+735 EKDFTGWVQEQGL
-748 NYPNEFDASFT
+748 YYPNEWSSEFI
-759 PILSSNDKG
+759 PILASNDEG
-768 EKPKNGET
+768 ETPKNGGL
-776 ILIDYAGFLEDG
+776 LIAKHGKGNYIYTGLSFFREL
-788 TLFDTSNPEVAK
+788 PEGVSGAY
-800 TFGTFDELRAM
+800 R
-811 QNGYSL
+811 L
-817 LPYQIGAKNLIPGF
+817 LANLI
-831 IEAVNKLNIGDKA
+831 ALDK
-844 VLFIPSK
+844 
-851 LAYGEQGA
+851 
-859 GNAIPP
+859 
-865 NANIIFE
+865 
-872 IEIKDKK
+872 

>member
-1 MNRSITSIFIF
+1 MNRSFTLIFIF
-12 LISIISF
+12 FTSIITF
-19 AQAPQKLNA
+19 AQAPQKLNS

-128 TFSIWNKNEVMEDV
+128 TFAIWNKNEVMEDV
-142 IQVIETFRPDII
+142 IQVMETFRPDIV
-154 INRFSHNTP
+154 INRFAHNTP

-178 EAYDLVKHQPKRI
+178 EAYDLVKYQPKRI

-212 KLLAINSNVYYPLKG
+212 KLLAINSNVFYPLKG

-245 FGTLGSRGD
+245 FGTLGTRGD
-254 ETEYLELLKGDLPSN
+254 EIEYLELLKGDLPSN

-289 GTILYEIEKNFN
+289 GKILHEIEKNFN

-314 AYDLIQNLEDSH
+314 AYDLIQKLEDTH
-326 WKEIKSK
+326 WRTIKST

-348 AVADTETTTKDSNF
+348 AVANTETITKDSNF
-362 NINIE
+362 NLQLE
-367 VINRSQSNA
+367 VINRSQSNV
-376 KLISVKALQLP
+376 KLISVNALNI
-387 LETKNSVLKNNE
+387 KNQTQNKPLKNNE
-399 KTSFQL
+399 KVSFQYQD
-405 KNVIIGEN
+405 VVVGN
-413 ADYSNLFWLKEKQ
+413 AVDYSNLFWLKEQQ
-426 TEGMYRVSDKS
+426 TDGMYRVSDKS
-437 IRILPEVSSN
+437 IRILPEISTS
-447 FPVVFTIE
+447 FPVIFTIE

-482 FTVLPDVTTKIEP
+482 FTILPEFTTTIEP
-495 EVIIFNGTQAKEIT
+495 KVVIFNSTQPKEIT
-509 VSVKAH
+509 VKVKAH
-515 KANAKGILSLNIPND
+515 KANASGKLSLAIPPD
-530 WKVNPKEIPFEIT
+530 WKMEPKEIPFTIDA
-543 TKNEEKKFS
+543 KNEERKFT
-552 FTLYPTKPEIAT
+552 FKVYPTKAEIT
-564 KLSAK
+564 SKLV
-569 AQIGNQIFDD
+569 AQITNSNGIVD
-579 KLITIQYPH
+579 KELITIQYPH

-594 LVPSESK
+594 LVTSESK
-601 LVKLDIAT
+601 AVKLDIAT

-618 GAGDEVNKNLENLD
+618 GAGDEVNKNLENLG
-632 FKVSTINPNEISIEK
+632 FQVTNLNASEITTENLKV
-647 LQQFDAV
+647 FDAV
-654 ILGIRAFNVVD
+654 ILGIRAFNVID
-665 ELKYKNKILFQYVEN
+665 ELKYKNKILFNYVAN
-680 GGNLIIQYNTT
+680 GGNLIVQYNTT

-714 NAKVTFLAPNHK
+714 KAKVIFLQPNHK
-726 VLNEPNKIT
+726 VLNQPNKIT
-735 EKDFEGWKQEQGL
+735 EKDFEGWVQEQGL
-748 NYPNEFDASFT
+748 YYPNKWSNEFI
-759 PILSSNDKG
+759 PILASNDEGEPSKTGGLVIAKHGKG
-768 EKPKNGET
+768 NYIYTGLSFFRE
-776 ILIDYAGFLEDG
+776 L
-788 TLFDTSNPEVAK
+788 PEGV
-800 TFGTFDELRAM
+800 
-811 QNGYSL
+811 S
-817 LPYQIGAKNLIPGF
+817 GAYRIFANLI
-831 IEAVNKLNIGDKA
+831 ALD
-844 VLFIPSK
+844 
-851 LAYGEQGA
+851 
-859 GNAIPP
+859 
-865 NANIIFE
+865 
-872 IEIKDKK
+872 

>member
-1 MNRSITSIFIF
+1 MNRRFTSIFIF
-12 LISIISF
+12 LISIVAF
-19 AQAPQKLNA
+19 AQAPQKLNS

-128 TFSIWNKNEVMEDV
+128 TFAIWNKNEVMEDV

-154 INRFSHNTP
+154 VNRFSHNTP

-212 KLLAINSNVYYPLKG
+212 KLLAINSNVFYPLKG

-269 TNLFEGID
+269 INLFEGID

-289 GTILYEIEKNFN
+289 GKILYEIEKNFN

-726 VLNEPNKIT
+726 VLNQPNKIT
-735 EKDFEGWKQEQGL
+735 EKDFTGWVQEQGL
-748 NYPNEFDASFT
+748 YYPNKWSSEFI
-759 PILSSNDKG
+759 PILASNDEGESSKTGGLVIAKYGKG
-768 EKPKNGET
+768 NYIYSGLSFFRE
-776 ILIDYAGFLEDG
+776 L
-788 TLFDTSNPEVAK
+788 PEGVSGAY
-800 TFGTFDELRAM
+800 R
-811 QNGYSL
+811 L
-817 LPYQIGAKNLIPGF
+817 LANMIAL
-831 IEAVNKLNIGDKA
+831 DK
-844 VLFIPSK
+844 
-851 LAYGEQGA
+851 
-859 GNAIPP
+859 
-865 NANIIFE
+865 
-872 IEIKDKK
+872 

>member
-1 MNRSITSIFIF
+1 MKRSLTSFFIF
-12 LISIISF
+12 FISF
-19 AQAPQKLNA
+19 TIWAQAPQKLNA

-128 TFSIWNKNEVMEDV
+128 TFSIWNKDEVMEDV

-154 INRFSHNTP
+154 VNRFAHNTP

-178 EAYDLVKHQPKRI
+178 EAYDLVKYKPKRI

-212 KLLAINSNVYYPLKG
+212 KLLSINSNVFYPLKG

-254 ETEYLELLKGDLPSN
+254 EIEYLELLKGDLPSN

-289 GTILYEIEKNFN
+289 GKILYDIEKNFN
-301 FGNPSVHIPNLIK
+301 FGNPSAHIPNLIK
-314 AYDLIQNLEDSH
+314 AYDLIQKIEDSH
-326 WKEIKSK
+326 WREIKSK

-348 AVADTETTTKDSNF
+348 AVADTETITKNSKF
-362 NINIE
+362 NLQLE
-367 VINRSQSNA
+367 VINRSQSNV
-376 KLISVKALQLP
+376 KLISVNALNINTEIQNKP
-387 LETKNSVLKNNE
+387 LKNNE
-399 KTSFQL
+399 KVSFQF
-405 KNVIIGEN
+405 KDVVVGN
-413 ADYSNLFWLKEKQ
+413 AVDYSNLFWLKEQQ
-426 TEGMYRVSDKS
+426 TEGMYKVSDKT
-437 IRILPEVSSN
+437 IRILPEISTS
-447 FPVVFTIE
+447 FPVIFTME

-482 FTVLPDVTTKIEP
+482 FTILPEFTSTIEP
-495 EVIIFNGTQAKEIT
+495 KVIIFNSTQPKEIT
-509 VSVKAH
+509 VKVKAH
-515 KANAKGILSLNIPND
+515 KASASGKLSLSIPQD
-530 WKVNPKEIPFEIT
+530 WKIEPKEIPFTIDA
-543 TKNEEKKFS
+543 KNEEQKFT
-552 FTLYPTKPEIAT
+552 FKIYPTKLEIT
-564 KLSAK
+564 SKIV
-569 AQIGNQIFDD
+569 AQITTSNGVLD
-579 KLITIQYPH
+579 KELVTIQYPH

-594 LVPSESK
+594 LVTSESK
-601 LVKLDIAT
+601 VVKLDIAT

-618 GAGDEVNKNLENLD
+618 GAGDEVNKNLENLG
-632 FKVSTINPNEISIEK
+632 FQVTNLNASEITPEK
-647 LQQFDAV
+647 LKSFDAV

-665 ELKYKNKILFQYVEN
+665 ELKFKTKILFDYIFN
-680 GGNLIIQYNTT
+680 GGNVIVQYNTT
-691 NNLVTKEIAPYNL
+691 NNLITKEIAPYSL
-704 ELSRDRVTDE
+704 KISRDRVTDE
-714 NAKVTFLAPNHK
+714 NAKVTFLSQNHK
-726 VLNEPNKIT
+726 VLNQPNKIT
-735 EKDFEGWKQEQGL
+735 EKDFTGWVQEQGL
-748 NYPNEFDASFT
+748 YYPNEWSSEFI
-759 PILSSNDKG
+759 PILASND
-768 EKPKNGET
+768 EGET
-776 ILIDYAGFLEDG
+776 SKKGGLLIAKHGKGNYIYTGLSFFREL
-788 TLFDTSNPEVAK
+788 PEGVSGAY
-800 TFGTFDELRAM
+800 R
-811 QNGYSL
+811 L
-817 LPYQIGAKNLIPGF
+817 LANLI
-831 IEAVNKLNIGDKA
+831 ALDK
-844 VLFIPSK
+844 
-851 LAYGEQGA
+851 
-859 GNAIPP
+859 
-865 NANIIFE
+865 
-872 IEIKDKK
+872 

>member
-1 MNRSITSIFIF
+1 MNRSFTSIFIF
-12 LISIISF
+12 LISLTAL
-19 AQAPQKLNA
+19 AQAPQKLNS

-128 TFSIWNKNEVMEDV
+128 TFAIWNKNEVMEDV

-154 INRFSHNTP
+154 VNRFSHNTP

-178 EAYDLVKHQPKRI
+178 EAYDIVKYKPKRI

-212 KLLAINSNVYYPLKG
+212 KLLAINSNVFYPLKG

-289 GTILYEIEKNFN
+289 GKILYEIEKNFN

-314 AYDLIQNLEDSH
+314 AYVLIQNLEDSH

-387 LETKNSVLKNNE
+387 LETKNAVLKNNE

-495 EVIIFNGTQAKEIT
+495 EVIIFNGTQSKEIT

-515 KANAKGILSLNIPND
+515 KANAKGVLSLNIPND
-530 WKVNPKEIPFEIT
+530 WKINPKEIPFEIT
-543 TKNEEKKFS
+543 TKNEEKKFT

-569 AQIGNQIFDD
+569 AQIGNQTFDN

-618 GAGDEVNKNLENLD
+618 GAGDEVNKNLENLG
-632 FKVSTINPNEISIEK
+632 FKVSMINPSEISIEK

-726 VLNEPNKIT
+726 VLNQPNKIT
-735 EKDFEGWKQEQGL
+735 EKDFTGWVQEQGL
-748 NYPNEFDASFT
+748 YYPNKWSSEFI
-759 PILSSNDKG
+759 PILASNDEGESPKTGGLVIAKFGKG
-768 EKPKNGET
+768 NYIYTGLSFFRE
-776 ILIDYAGFLEDG
+776 L
-788 TLFDTSNPEVAK
+788 PEGVSGAY
-800 TFGTFDELRAM
+800 R
-811 QNGYSL
+811 L
-817 LPYQIGAKNLIPGF
+817 LANMIAL
-831 IEAVNKLNIGDKA
+831 DK
-844 VLFIPSK
+844 
-851 LAYGEQGA
+851 
-859 GNAIPP
+859 
-865 NANIIFE
+865 
-872 IEIKDKK
+872 

>member
-1 MNRSITSIFIF
+1 MNRSFTSIFIL
-12 LISIISF
+12 LISIITF
-19 AQAPQKLNA
+19 AQAPQKLSS

-128 TFSIWNKNEVMEDV
+128 TFAIWNKNEVMEDV

-154 INRFSHNTP
+154 VNRFSHNTP

-178 EAYDLVKHQPKRI
+178 EAYDLVKYQPKRI

-254 ETEYLELLKGDLPSN
+254 ETEYLELLKGNLPSN

-289 GTILYEIEKNFN
+289 GKLLYEMEKNFN

-314 AYDLIQNLEDSH
+314 AYDLIQKLEDSH

-348 AVADTETTTKDSNF
+348 ALVDTETITKDSKF
-362 NINIE
+362 NLQLE
-367 VINRSQSNA
+367 VINRSQSNV
-376 KLISVKALQLP
+376 KLISVNALNIKSEIQNKP
-387 LETKNSVLKNNE
+387 LKNNE
-399 KTSFQL
+399 KVSFQF
-405 KNVIIGEN
+405 KDVEVGN
-413 ADYSNLFWLKEKQ
+413 AVDYSNLFWLKEQQ
-426 TEGMYRVSDKS
+426 TEGMYQVSDKS
-437 IRILPEVSSN
+437 IRILPEVSTS
-447 FPVVFTIE
+447 FPVIFTIE

-482 FTVLPDVTTKIEP
+482 FTILPEFTSTIESKVL
-495 EVIIFNGTQAKEIT
+495 IFNSTQPKEIS
-509 VSVKAH
+509 VKVKAH
-515 KANAKGILSLNIPND
+515 KANASGKLSIVIPQD
-530 WKVNPKEIPFEIT
+530 WKIEPKEIPFSID
-543 TKNEEKKFS
+543 TKNDERKFS
-552 FTLYPTKPEIAT
+552 FKIYPTKPEITT
-564 KLSAK
+564 KLV
-569 AQIGNQIFDD
+569 AQIATSNGTLD
-579 KLITIQYPH
+579 KELVTIQYPH

-594 LVPSESK
+594 LVTSASK
-601 LVKLDIAT
+601 AVKLDIAT

-618 GAGDEVNKNLENLD
+618 GAGDEVNKNLENLG
-632 FKVSTINPNEISIEK
+632 FQVTNLNPNEITAENLKS
-647 LQQFDAV
+647 FDAI

-665 ELKYKNKILFQYVEN
+665 ELKFKNKILFDYVFN
-680 GGNLIIQYNTT
+680 GGNVIVQYNTT
-691 NNLVTKEIAPYNL
+691 NNLITKEIAPYNL

-714 NAKVTFLAPNHK
+714 NAKVTFLTPNHK
-726 VLNEPNKIT
+726 VLNQPNKIN
-735 EKDFEGWKQEQGL
+735 EKDFTGWVQEQGL
-748 NYPNEFDASFT
+748 YYPNEWSSEFI
-759 PILSSNDKG
+759 PILASND
-768 EKPKNGET
+768 EGET
-776 ILIDYAGFLEDG
+776 PKKGALLIAKHGKGNYIYTGLSFFREL
-788 TLFDTSNPEVAK
+788 PEGVSGAY
-800 TFGTFDELRAM
+800 R
-811 QNGYSL
+811 L
-817 LPYQIGAKNLIPGF
+817 L
-831 IEAVNKLNIGDKA
+831 
-844 VLFIPSK
+844 
-851 LAYGEQGA
+851 
-859 GNAIPP
+859 
-865 NANIIFE
+865 ANMIAL
-872 IEIKDKK
+872 D

>member
-1 MNRSITSIFIF
+1 MNRSFTSIFIF
-12 LISIISF
+12 LISIVAL
-19 AQAPQKLNA
+19 AQAPQKLNS
-28 VEIYEQVQKLNFLGK
+28 VEIYDQVQKLNFLGK

-128 TFSIWNKNEVMEDV
+128 TFSIWNKNEVLEDV

-154 INRFSHNTP
+154 VNRFSHNTP

-178 EAYDLVKHQPKRI
+178 EAYDLVKYKPKRI

-212 KLLAINSNVYYPLKG
+212 KLLAINSNVFYPLKG

-254 ETEYLELLKGDLPSN
+254 EIEYLELLKGDLPSN

-289 GTILYEIEKNFN
+289 GKILYEIEKNFN

-399 KTSFQL
+399 KINFQL
-405 KNVIIGEN
+405 KNVVIGEN
-413 ADYSNLFWLKEKQ
+413 IDYSNLFWLKEKQ

-495 EVIIFNGTQAKEIT
+495 EVIIFNGTQSKEIT

-515 KANAKGILSLNIPND
+515 KANAKGVLSLNIPNN
-530 WKVNPKEIPFEIT
+530 WKVSPNEISFEIAA
-543 TKNEEKKFS
+543 KNEDKKFT
-552 FTLYPTKPEIAT
+552 FTLYPTKKEITT
-564 KLSAK
+564 KIKAK
-569 AQIGNQIFDD
+569 VEINNQTID
-579 KLITIQYPH
+579 KELITIQYPH

-601 LVKLDIAT
+601 IVKLDIET
-609 KGKNIGYIM
+609 KGKNIGYII
-618 GAGDEVNKNLENLD
+618 GAGDEVNKNIENLG
-632 FKVSTINPNEISIEK
+632 FTVTNINVNEITDDNLK
-647 LQQFDAV
+647 RFDAI
-654 ILGIRAFNVVD
+654 ILGIRAFNVID
-665 ELKYKNKILFQYVEN
+665 ELKYKNKTLFNYVAN
-680 GGNLIIQYNTT
+680 GGNLIVQYNTT

-714 NAKVTFLAPNHK
+714 NAKVTFLQPDHK
-726 VLNEPNKIT
+726 VLNQPNKIT
-735 EKDFEGWKQEQGL
+735 SKDFEGWVQEQGL
-748 NYPNEFDASFT
+748 YYPNKWSSEFI
-759 PILSSNDKG
+759 PILASNDEGESSKTGGLVIAKYGKG
-768 EKPKNGET
+768 NYIYTGLSFFRE
-776 ILIDYAGFLEDG
+776 L
-788 TLFDTSNPEVAK
+788 PEGVSGAY
-800 TFGTFDELRAM
+800 R
-811 QNGYSL
+811 L
-817 LPYQIGAKNLIPGF
+817 LANLI
-831 IEAVNKLNIGDKA
+831 ALDK
-844 VLFIPSK
+844 
-851 LAYGEQGA
+851 
-859 GNAIPP
+859 
-865 NANIIFE
+865 
-872 IEIKDKK
+872 

>member
-1 MNRSITSIFIF
+1 MNRSFTSIFIF
-12 LISIISF
+12 FISIAAL
-19 AQAPQKLNA
+19 AQAPQKLNS

-128 TFSIWNKNEVMEDV
+128 TFAIWNKEEVMEDV
-142 IQVIETFRPDII
+142 IQVMETFRPDII
-154 INRFSHNTP
+154 VNRFAHNTP

-178 EAYDLVKHQPKRI
+178 EAYDLVKYQPKRI

-245 FGTLGSRGD
+245 FGTLGTRGD
-254 ETEYLELLKGDLPSN
+254 EIEYLELLKGDLPSN

-289 GTILYEIEKNFN
+289 GKILYDIEKNFN

-314 AYDLIQNLEDSH
+314 AYDLIQKLEDSH

-348 AVADTETTTKDSNF
+348 AVADTERITKESKF
-362 NINIE
+362 NLQLE
-367 VINRSQSNA
+367 VINRSQSNV
-376 KLISVKALQLP
+376 KLISINALNI
-387 LETKNSVLKNNE
+387 KNEIQNKPLKNNE
-399 KTSFQL
+399 KVNFQF
-405 KNVIIGEN
+405 KDVVVGN
-413 ADYSNLFWLKEKQ
+413 AVDYSNLFWLKEQQ

-437 IRILPEVSSN
+437 IRILPEISTS
-447 FPVVFTIE
+447 FPVIFTME
-455 IEGKTIEFVKNICYK
+455 IEGKTIEFVKNITYK

-475 DGETYVP
+475 DGETYIP
-482 FTVLPDVTTKIEP
+482 FTILPEFTSAIEP
-495 EVIIFNGTQAKEIT
+495 KVIIFNSTQPKEIT
-509 VSVKAH
+509 VKVKAH
-515 KANAKGILSLNIPND
+515 KANASGKLSLAIPQD
-530 WKVNPKEIPFEIT
+530 WKIEPKEIPFTIEA
-543 TKNEEKKFS
+543 KNEERKFT
-552 FTLYPTKPEIAT
+552 FKVYPTKPEIT
-564 KLSAK
+564 SKLV
-569 AQIGNQIFDD
+569 AQISTSNGTLD
-579 KLITIQYPH
+579 KELVTIQYPH

-594 LVPSESK
+594 LVASESK
-601 LVKLDIAT
+601 VVKLNIAT

-618 GAGDEVNKNLENLD
+618 GAGDEVNKNLENLG
-632 FKVSTINPNEISIEK
+632 FQVTNLNPNEITTENLKS
-647 LQQFDAV
+647 FDAV

-665 ELKYKNKILFQYVEN
+665 ELKFKNKILFDYVAN
-680 GGNLIIQYNTT
+680 GGNVIVQYNTT
-691 NNLVTKEIAPYNL
+691 NNLITKEIAPYNL
-704 ELSRDRVTDE
+704 KLSRDRVTDE

-726 VLNEPNKIT
+726 VLNQPNKIS
-735 EKDFEGWKQEQGL
+735 EKDFTGWVQEQGL
-748 NYPNEFDASFT
+748 YYPNEWSSEFI
-759 PILSSNDKG
+759 PILASNDEAETPKKG
-768 EKPKNGET
+768 GL
-776 ILIDYAGFLEDG
+776 LIAKHGKGNYIYTGLSFFREL
-788 TLFDTSNPEVAK
+788 PEGVSGAY
-800 TFGTFDELRAM
+800 R
-811 QNGYSL
+811 L
-817 LPYQIGAKNLIPGF
+817 LANLI
-831 IEAVNKLNIGDKA
+831 ALDK
-844 VLFIPSK
+844 
-851 LAYGEQGA
+851 
-859 GNAIPP
+859 
-865 NANIIFE
+865 
-872 IEIKDKK
+872 

>member
-1 MNRSITSIFIF
+1 MNRSITLILIFF
-12 LISIISF
+12 ISIITF
-19 AQAPQKLNA
+19 AQAPQKLNS
-28 VEIYEQVQKLNFLGK
+28 VEIFEETQKLNFLGK
-43 VLYVAAHPDD
+43 VLYIAAHPDD
-53 ENTKLITYFSN
+53 ENTKLITFFSN

-97 TQELLAARR
+97 TQELLAARKV
-106 IDGGEQFFTRANDF
+106 DGGEQFFTRANDF

-128 TFSIWNKNEVMEDV
+128 TFSIWNKNEVIEDV

-198 FYGSQEAFDAADKS
+198 FYGSQEAFDDADKS

-289 GTILYEIEKNFN
+289 GKILYEIEKNFN
-301 FGNPSVHIPNLIK
+301 FGNPSAHIPNLIK
-314 AYDLIQNLEDSH
+314 AYDLIQKLEDSH

-348 AVADTETTTKDSNF
+348 AVADTETTTKDNNF

-376 KLISVKALQLP
+376 KLVSVKALQLP
-387 LETKNSVLKNNE
+387 LETKNAVLKNNE

-405 KNVIIGEN
+405 KNVVIGKTV
-413 ADYSNLFWLKEKQ
+413 DYSNLFWLKEQQ

-455 IEGKTIEFVKNICYK
+455 IEGKTIEFVKNICYR

-495 EVIIFNGTQAKEIT
+495 EVIIFNGTQSKEIT

-515 KANAKGILSLNIPND
+515 KANAKGVLSLNIPND

-543 TKNEEKKFS
+543 SKNEEKKFT

-569 AQIGNQIFDD
+569 AQIGNQTFDD

-594 LVPSESK
+594 LVSSESK
-601 LVKLDIAT
+601 LVKLDIET

-618 GAGDEVNKNLENLD
+618 GAGDEVNKNLENLG
-632 FKVSTINPNEISIEK
+632 FKVSTINPNEISTEK

-665 ELKYKNKILFQYVEN
+665 ELKYKNKILFQYVEK

-691 NNLVTKEIAPYNL
+691 NNLVTKEIAPYSL

-714 NAKVTFLAPNHK
+714 NAKVSFLAPNHK
-726 VLNEPNKIT
+726 VLNQPNKIT
-735 EKDFEGWKQEQGL
+735 EKDFTGWVQEQGL
-748 NYPNEFDASFT
+748 YYPNKWSSEFI
-759 PILSSNDKG
+759 PILASNDEGESSKTGGLVIAKFGKG
-768 EKPKNGET
+768 NYIYTGLSFFRE
-776 ILIDYAGFLEDG
+776 L
-788 TLFDTSNPEVAK
+788 PEGISGAY
-800 TFGTFDELRAM
+800 R
-811 QNGYSL
+811 L
-817 LPYQIGAKNLIPGF
+817 LANMIAL
-831 IEAVNKLNIGDKA
+831 DK
-844 VLFIPSK
+844 
-851 LAYGEQGA
+851 
-859 GNAIPP
+859 
-865 NANIIFE
+865 
-872 IEIKDKK
+872 